1 MNILIDTHVFI
12 WWTGDT
18 SKLSER
24 VVNLLN
30 DSNNQMYLSLISIW
44 EMQIKLSLGKLKIK
58 RELSELVEAEIKVN
72 SSDSLLTFH

>member
-44 EMQIKLSLGKLKIK
+44 EMQIK
-58 RELSELVEAEIKVN
+58 
-72 SSDSLLTFH
+72 F